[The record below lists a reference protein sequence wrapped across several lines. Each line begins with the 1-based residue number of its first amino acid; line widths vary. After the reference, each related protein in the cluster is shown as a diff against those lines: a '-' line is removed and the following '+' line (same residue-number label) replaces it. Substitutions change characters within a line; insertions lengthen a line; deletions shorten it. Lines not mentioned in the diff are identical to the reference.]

1 MALCEQSAGVR
12 ERERA
17 HVHQY
22 GTLIPHQFM
31 ADVLAYVGHCLRAD
45 AMARGVANQREIAA
59 IVDCLEQGL
68 AQGDRE
74 TRNAVALSFA
84 CDAETED
91 FFHLLR
97 PLLGPCLR
105 AQLKHG

>member
-1 MALCEQSAGVR
+1 MR

-17 HVHQY
+17 HLHQY

-31 ADVLAYVGHCLRAD
+31 GDVLAYVGLCLRAD

-59 IVDCLEQGL
+59 IVDCLERGL
-68 AQGDRE
+68 AEGDRE
-74 TRNAVALSFA
+74 TRSAVALSFA
-84 CDAETED
+84 CDSESED

-97 PLLGPCLR
+97 PLMGPCLR
-105 AQLKHG
+105 RQLKNG